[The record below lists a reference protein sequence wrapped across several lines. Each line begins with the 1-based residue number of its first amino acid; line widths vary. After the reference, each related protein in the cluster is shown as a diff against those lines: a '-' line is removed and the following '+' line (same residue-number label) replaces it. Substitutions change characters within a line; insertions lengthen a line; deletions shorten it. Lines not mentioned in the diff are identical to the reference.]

1 MSIKLILSD
10 EQATHLRNIIANI
23 LDNKDDVFYY
33 SNEEYLKP
41 IKERIDKQLYG
52 D

>member
-1 MSIKLILSD
+1 MSVKLILSD
-10 EQATHLRNIIANI
+10 GQATHLRNMISNL
-23 LDNKDDVFYY
+23 LDNKNDIFYY